1 MKYDERVCSFCN
13 LGHTTALTHN
23 IDECA
28 ELSNTGKKYHI
39 YIHVY
44 YTSPNVI
51 NIF

>member
-28 ELSNTGKKYHI
+28 ELSNTEKNII
-39 YIHVY
+39 YIY
-44 YTSPNVI
+44 MYTTHHPM
-51 NIF
+51 